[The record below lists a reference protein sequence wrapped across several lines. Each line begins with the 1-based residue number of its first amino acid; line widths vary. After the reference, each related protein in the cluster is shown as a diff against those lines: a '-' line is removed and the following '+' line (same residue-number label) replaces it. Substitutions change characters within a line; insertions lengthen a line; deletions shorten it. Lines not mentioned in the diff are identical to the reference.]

1 MVDKIT
7 FVPNTMLYMWENAAI
22 ITVLAPM
29 NWKYKSSKNVQTL
42 GLEDGKSAGPC
53 LKGSWNRVKGS
64 VDIMN

>member
-1 MVDKIT
+1 
-7 FVPNTMLYMWENAAI
+7 MLYMWENAVI